1 MVTITNV
8 TNGNGNRSRT
18 RINALS
24 NNNLQRVFRTGNFT
38 ARQLARLREV
48 SRRFKGIINSN
59 RTLLPG
65 RGGNYA
71 REHNRALQE
80 QLRITPIL
88 AYYYRRNLQFPP
100 NLHLHFGRQ
109 RAIAR
114 RAHLNLARFLGLQP
128 GPFNLPPAYRSRSVR
143 NANAQN
149 NPVNQIALRNQ
160 EIRRHA
166 LKIAQFARRYPTN

>member
-1 MVTITNV
+1 MVTI
-8 TNGNGNRSRT
+8 TNGNGNRSRS

-24 NNNLQRVFRTGNFT
+24 NNTLQHIFRTGNFT

-48 SRRFKGIINSN
+48 SQRFRGIINRN

-65 RGGNYA
+65 RGGNYT

-88 AYYYRRNLQFPP
+88 AYYYRRNGQFPP

-109 RAIAR
+109 RAVAR
-114 RAHLNLARFLGLQP
+114 RAHINLGRFLGLEP
-128 GPFNLPPAYRSRSVR
+128 GPFNLPPAYRSRMIR

-149 NPVNQIALRNQ
+149 HPVNRIALGNQ
-160 EIRRHA
+160 EIRRRA
-166 LKIAQFARRYPTN
+166 LKIAQFARRYSSN